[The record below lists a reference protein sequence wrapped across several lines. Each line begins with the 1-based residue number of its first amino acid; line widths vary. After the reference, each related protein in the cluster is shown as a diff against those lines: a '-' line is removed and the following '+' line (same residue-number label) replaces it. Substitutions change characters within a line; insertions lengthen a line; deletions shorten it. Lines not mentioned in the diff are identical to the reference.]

1 MTFRGIGKFYC
12 SLGQNIACL
21 KLIQRHCVHAWFDIE
36 PTVSTP
42 APSGEML
49 CPSLR
54 RHGVHGG
61 LGVGDGGGGGNGS
74 GSGRVGKIG
83 ADGSESENIGLR
95 YCGRQNFNLLLKLVL
110 LPD

>member
-1 MTFRGIGKFYC
+1 
-12 SLGQNIACL
+12 
-21 KLIQRHCVHAWFDIE
+21 
-36 PTVSTP
+36 
-42 APSGEML
+42 ML

-95 YCGRQNFNLLLKLVL
+95 Y
-110 LPD
+110 